1 MDLSNL
7 RREYAHKGLR
17 RETLNPDPVVQFDQ
31 WFNEAQQGAV
41 KDPSA
46 MSLATANASGEVDI
60 RTVLLKIYDHRGFV
74 FFTNYSSSKAQDIKQ
89 NPNVALLF
97 PWLEQ
102 DRQIKIAG
110 EARRISG
117 QESLKYFVTRPRGSQ
132 LGAWVSHQSSVIN
145 SRSALMSKLEEI
157 RNRFAGGDISLPEFW
172 GGYRVI
178 PKNIEFWQGQ
188 PDRLH
193 DRFEYSKQED
203 ESWLI
208 NRLAP

>member
-1 MDLSNL
+1 MDLTKL
-7 RREYAHKGLR
+7 RREYAHEGLR
-17 RETLNPDPVVQFDQ
+17 RNALNPDPVAQFDE
-31 WFNEAQQGAV
+31 WFTEAQQSAIQ
-41 KDPSA
+41 DPSA
-46 MSLATANASGEVDI
+46 MSLATANARGEVNI
-60 RTVLLKIYDHRGFV
+60 RTVLLKIYDRRGFV
-74 FFTNYSSSKAQDIKQ
+74 FFTNYSSSKSRDIGE

-102 DRQIKIAG
+102 DRQVKIVG
-110 EARRISG
+110 EASRISA
-117 QESLKYFVTRPRGSQ
+117 QESLKYFITRPRGSQ

-145 SRSALMSKLEEI
+145 SRSILMSKLEEI
-157 RNRFAGGDISLPEFW
+157 KKRFADGDISLPEFW
-172 GGYRVI
+172 GGYRVV
-178 PKNIEFWQGQ
+178 PKTIEFWQGQ

>member
-1 MDLSNL
+1 MDLTKL
-7 RREYAHKGLR
+7 RREYAHEGLR
-17 RETLNPDPVVQFDQ
+17 RNALNPDPVAQFDE
-31 WFNEAQQGAV
+31 WFNEAQQSAIQ
-41 KDPSA
+41 DPSA
-46 MSLATANASGEVDI
+46 MSLATANVRGEVSI

-74 FFTNYSSSKAQDIKQ
+74 FFTNYSSSKSRDIRE

-102 DRQIKIAG
+102 DRQVKIVG
-110 EARRISG
+110 EASRIST

-145 SRSALMSKLEEI
+145 SRSILMSKLEEI
-157 RNRFAGGDISLPEFW
+157 KKRFADGDISLPEFW
-172 GGYRVI
+172 GGYRVV
-178 PKNIEFWQGQ
+178 PKTIEFWQGQ

-193 DRFEYSKQED
+193 DRFEYSKQKD
-203 ESWLI
+203 ESWVI